1 MYITAQENQTDPSR
15 RSSSAEVNQ
24 EIDQQTRENLQN
36 YRYRLSNEQISERIE
51 ELNKEWDIDRTL
63 MANASTLSLIGV
75 LLGATVNRKWFVVP
89 GVVTSFLLWHAIQ
102 GWCPPLPIF
111 RKLGYRS
118 RKEIDAEKYA
128 LKALRG
134 DFSGLETSSN
144 MPEAGKIDQAL
155 EAAKK

>member
-1 MYITAQENQTDPSR
+1 MFTTAQENQTDPSR
-15 RSSSAEVNQ
+15 RSSPDAVNR
-24 EIDQQTRENLQN
+24 EIDQQTRENLQH

-51 ELNKEWDIDRTL
+51 ELDKEWDIDRTL
-63 MANASTLSLIGV
+63 MANASTLSLTGV
-75 LLGATVNRKWFVVP
+75 LLGATVDKKWYIVP

-144 MPEAGKIDQAL
+144 TAEAGK
-155 EAAKK
+155 